1 MNASKKFNNNPVI
14 FKLNSNIDEGKLNLK
29 LIAQS
34 TPFEEIAKYK
44 LFRDAKV
51 KASGEVS
58 GNLNVDIN
66 TKTKET
72 TLNGKF
78 SSPAIKLAGY
88 NFRDL
93 KTEILMTKDQILTV
107 ENTTFHFD
115 ETIGGFKIKDDV
127 SSKKFTYN
135 VT

>member
-1 MNASKKFNNNPVI
+1 MIKAKKGTLNGTLTLNDGNPEKKIRAEGKLTVKNGTLEYTDYYGNIEDIEAIIDMKKNIITVNASKKFNNNPII

-51 KASGEVS
+51 KASGEVT

-66 TKTKET
+66 TKTK
-72 TLNGKF
+72 
-78 SSPAIKLAGY
+78 
-88 NFRDL
+88 
-93 KTEILMTKDQILTV
+93 
-107 ENTTFHFD
+107 
-115 ETIGGFKIKDDV
+115 
-127 SSKKFTYN
+127 
-135 VT
+135 